1 MAKSQRDLN
10 GWKYVLEETQPN
22 KDPQTPSRRSR
33 RSAPRNESILLERE
47 HDNIQIKNG
56 DTVLVQQGGSTEIA
70 LIKEIR
76 FGNDNFLD
84 VIVMWFIKVGDID
97 ANDLPKC
104 DDYRKENIITNE
116 IFITSYLEEIKLSEI
131 VNKVQVLSFKDFLQ
145 IVIDDSNVMSTFMT
159 RRGTDSTG
167 ENFSEP
173 FDWQEVLTLY
183 NRDSNEFLDWIR
195 QQTVP
200 TAYKVSSS
208 PTKKRDSVKQRLQSP
223 RKSSTKRKLVFT
235 EEEDVEEESD
245 DQVKISDL
253 DAEVDDDEDDD
264 EEVIDEISEPENDD
278 SDDIMEDEVEDETD
292 RVLSN
297 KRRKKQVTKSPRK
310 SPRKAKSSTPQ
321 SQSGSP
327 TKSTDKNGDKMSLQY
342 MTSVLSPMKKGFKI
356 KNDSKPKLALLSP
369 SKPIKSKLRIDI
381 TSQAFTEIK
390 AKLHTSARISSMPGR
405 EDEFLTIYAA
415 LEQTIQDEIGT
426 CLYVSGTPGVG
437 KTATIRE
444 VIAQLQESVR
454 DNQIREFEY
463 LEINGL
469 KLLSPNVAYEK
480 LWEKI
485 SGFKVSASNAAILLE
500 NYFKDPKQVK
510 KPLVVLVDELDQI
523 VTKKQNVMYN
533 FFNWPTYEQSKFIVI
548 AVANTMDLP
557 ERVLTNK
564 ISSRLGLNRIQFIG
578 YGFDQLGT
586 IIRHRLDMLTRENQR
601 KVVIN
606 EDAIGFA
613 SRKVASVSGDARRA
627 LTICRRAVEIAERDF
642 LSSRDESN
650 ETEDETF
657 HVQINH
663 ISQAISETIN
673 SPLQQFLK
681 SLPFASKLVL
691 AATLLRNKRSGLAE
705 NPLGDIIDE
714 MKNSLQMLTSKE
726 SNTVFAE
733 IDSTSNIMQMFYSN
747 QFLHKSDEGI
757 SIRLSKFKQILN
769 ELTEFGVLVQQN
781 VPGERY
787 KLIQLNVSAEEVNT
801 ALARDNDVGD
811 LLRNINK

>member
-1 MAKSQRDLN
+1 MFKKSN
-10 GWKYVLEETQPN
+10 E
-22 KDPQTPSRRSR
+22 TPSEMAIVDTDSSQEILPVPSAKNRERRISTIVENVGEYSDDTDSVSGSEDDSDT
-33 RSAPRNESILLERE
+33 RSSCRS
-47 HDNIQIKNG
+47 
-56 DTVLVQQGGSTEIA
+56 SS
-70 LIKEIR
+70 
-76 FGNDNFLD
+76 GNDGNTSS
-84 VIVMWFIKVGDID
+84 GD
-97 ANDLPKC
+97 
-104 DDYRKENIITNE
+104 DD
-116 IFITSYLEEIKLSEI
+116 
-131 VNKVQVLSFKDFLQ
+131 
-145 IVIDDSNVMSTFMT
+145 DD
-159 RRGTDSTG
+159 D
-167 ENFSEP
+167 
-173 FDWQEVLTLY
+173 
-183 NRDSNEFLDWIR
+183 
-195 QQTVP
+195 
-200 TAYKVSSS
+200 
-208 PTKKRDSVKQRLQSP
+208 
-223 RKSSTKRKLVFT
+223 
-235 EEEDVEEESD
+235 
-245 DQVKISDL
+245 
-253 DAEVDDDEDDD
+253 DDDEAIDD
-264 EEVIDEISEPENDD
+264 ISDGENDD
-278 SDDIMEDEVEDETD
+278 SDDILQDEDEDETD
-292 RVLSN
+292 RMLSN
-297 KRRKKQVTKSPRK
+297 KRRKKQVTTSRKK
-310 SPRKAKSSTPQ
+310 SPRKAKSSTPK
-321 SQSGSP
+321 SQSRSP
-327 TKSTDKNGDKMSLQY
+327 KKNLEKNGDKMSVQY

-369 SKPIKSKLRIDI
+369 SKPTKSKLRIDI

-390 AKLHTSARISSMPGR
+390 AKLHTSARISSLPGR

-415 LEQTIQDEIGT
+415 LEQTIQDEMGT

-586 IIRHRLDMLTRENQR
+586 IIRHRLDMLTKENQR

-606 EDAIGFA
+606 KDAIGFA

-642 LSSRDESN
+642 MNNRDECN
-650 ETEDETF
+650 ETQDETF
-657 HVQINH
+657 HVQITH

-705 NPLGDIIDE
+705 NALGDIIDE

-726 SNTVFAE
+726 SNSAFAE
-733 IDSTSNIMQMFYSN
+733 IDSDSNIMQMLYSN
-747 QFLHKSDEGI
+747 QFLHKSDDGL
-757 SIRLSKFKQILN
+757 SIRLCKFNQILN

-781 VPGERY
+781 VPGQRY

-801 ALARDNDVGD
+801 AFARDNEVGD
-811 LLRNINK
+811 LLRNITK